1 MLSFLPSLSKNSDAF
16 ALFVTEK
23 YEYKDSKGVL
33 SKDIKKKIDLFLKLL
48 KSKHQKDVINSL
60 DISDK
65 KKCFVIK
72 IKNKYENYYFEEI
85 GGSFF
90 TYIKNCKTIN
100 AIDIYADSIR
110 ENKDKIPKIFS

>member
-1 MLSFLPSLSKNSDAF
+1 MLSFSASLSQNSNAF
-16 ALFVTEK
+16 ALFVNEK

-33 SKDIKKKIDLFLKLL
+33 SKDIKKRVDLFIKSL
-48 KSKHQKDVINSL
+48 KSKNQKDTINSL

-65 KKCFVIK
+65 KKCFIIK

-90 TYIKNCKTIN
+90 THIKNNKTIN
-100 AIDIYADSIR
+100 MIDIYVDS
-110 ENKDKIPKIFS
+110 F